1 MTYWKVIGKILT
13 GTINFWKC
21 LFLVNL
27 QVLFTDLCVRWNLHS
42 EVGLNEKK
50 KKEKRKKICMIAK

>member
-13 GTINFWKC
+13 GTINIWKC

-42 EVGLNEKK
+42 EVGLNGKKKK
-50 KKEKRKKICMIAK
+50 KKEKNFA